1 MIVSNSTKYA
11 LRGSVISF
19 SADTDLLL
27 ECDDRGIIIS
37 DNNVIITNYASESFT
52 VYCSYLQCEEK
63 TICFNYNVLEKVID
77 NKLMLVNLYSEV
89 DMDIERK
96 ITAEYFMGKRI
107 STVIIPDLTEFII
120 DAYKNGIY
128 VYVDSAYRTHK
139 HQKLVYEK
147 YKTRAIQPGKSEH
160 ETGLAVDLLWGG
172 VQSVSERETS
182 KEYKWLIDNCA
193 KYGFI
198 LRYPKGKKNVTGI
211 GFEPWHFRWIGKEYA
226 QEYQNSNCET
236 FEEFV
241 SSKCLK

>member
-1 MIVSNSTKYA
+1 M
-11 LRGSVISF
+11 
-19 SADTDLLL
+19 
-27 ECDDRGIIIS
+27 
-37 DNNVIITNYASESFT
+37 
-52 VYCSYLQCEEK
+52 
-63 TICFNYNVLEKVID
+63 
-77 NKLMLVNLYSEV
+77 
-89 DMDIERK
+89 
-96 ITAEYFMGKRI
+96 
-107 STVIIPDLTEFII
+107 
-120 DAYKNGIY
+120 
-128 VYVDSAYRTHK
+128 
-139 HQKLVYEK
+139 
-147 YKTRAIQPGKSEH
+147 
-160 ETGLAVDLLWGG
+160 GG